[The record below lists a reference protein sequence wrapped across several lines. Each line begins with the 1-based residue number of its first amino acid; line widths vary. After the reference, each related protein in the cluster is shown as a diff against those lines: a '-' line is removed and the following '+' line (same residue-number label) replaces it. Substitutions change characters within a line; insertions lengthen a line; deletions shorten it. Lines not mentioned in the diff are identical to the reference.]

1 MRVPYSLEEALALSP
16 HLLRTF
22 YGSLRSM
29 SRASWLLREASLRTS
44 YGSLQSMSRASRL
57 SREAALRRDAQAAR
71 LGEDTSICPGGP
83 NAAPVAPDRYAPQ
96 YSRRYRFRW
105 RARFAD

>member
-1 MRVPYSLEEALALSP
+1 MRVPHSLEEVLALSP

-22 YGSLRSM
+22 YGSLQSM
-29 SRASWLLREASLRTS
+29 SRASRLSREAALRTS

-71 LGEDTSICPGGP
+71 LSGDTSI
-83 NAAPVAPDRYAPQ
+83 
-96 YSRRYRFRW
+96 
-105 RARFAD
+105 

>member
-1 MRVPYSLEEALALSP
+1 MRVPYSLEEVLALSP

-22 YGSLRSM
+22 
-29 SRASWLLREASLRTS
+29 

-71 LGEDTSICPGGP
+71 LSGDTSI
-83 NAAPVAPDRYAPQ
+83 
-96 YSRRYRFRW
+96 
-105 RARFAD
+105 

>member
-1 MRVPYSLEEALALSP
+1 
-16 HLLRTF
+16 
-22 YGSLRSM
+22 M
-29 SRASWLLREASLRTS
+29 SRASRLSRDAA
-44 YGSLQSMSRASRL
+44 LQRDAQASRL